1 MYHLNYFANFPQNA
15 RAMEILSAQ
24 RFPNANPFNSES
36 SAQKSHFLKLLS
48 TLFEK
53 ENIAFFPCTQE
64 SYFWLFTH
72 LGFAN
77 CALMPS
83 FSHSAFKAFKLAK
96 NLSKIPI
103 AHYEEFLQ
111 NTTQKFLFLPAIN
124 EDLLSYNNLR
134 ALREFVDSN
143 KESFLFVEISTLL
156 QNGDFSALKS
166 LKNPRITYIVDLQ
179 KLGFMRGCG
188 FIAHSIDSSFLESI
202 GESLESFNAG
212 LDFIAPNGIFACAWE
227 CVRAVKENEALQ
239 NYCAQKHNAFFFERL
254 KTHADSLEQGL
265 SSQIELFA
273 PLEST
278 PPNALAL
285 RLRGIKARALAQSL
299 LIQKVEVING
309 QDCMLGNFSPSF
321 VLKEMGYKDEEC
333 RELLS
338 ISFVFLD
345 SASLDEVAK
354 RIAQA
359 FFTLKKLR
367 I

>member
-1 MYHLNYFANFPQNA
+1 MYHLNYFANFPQNV

-24 RFPNANPFNSES
+24 RFPNANPFDSES

-64 SYFWLFTH
+64 AYFWLFTH
-72 LGFAN
+72 LGFSN

-83 FSHSAFKAFKLAK
+83 FCHSAFQASKLA

-103 AHYEEFLQ
+103 VRYEEFLQ
-111 NTTQKFLFLPAIN
+111 NTTQKFLFLPVIN
-124 EDLLSYNNLR
+124 EDILTYNNLC
-134 ALREFVDSN
+134 ALREFADSK

-156 QNGDFSALKS
+156 QNGDFNTLEILKS
-166 LKNPRITYIVDLQ
+166 PHIAYIVDLQ

-188 FIAHSIDSSFLESI
+188 FIAHSMDSNFLKSTK
-202 GESLESFNAG
+202 ESLESFSTG
-212 LDFIAPNGIFACAWE
+212 LNFIAPNGIFACAWE
-227 CVRAVKENEALQ
+227 CVSAVKENEALQ
-239 NYCAQKHNAFFFERL
+239 NYCTQKHNVFFFERL
-254 KTHADSLEQGL
+254 KTHTDSLEQGL
-265 SSQIELFA
+265 SSQIELFV

-321 VLKEMGYKDEEC
+321 ILKEMSYKDEEC

-354 RIAQA
+354 RIAHA